1 MIPREILKKVKL
13 IEIQTRGLVNNFFG
27 GEYHSVFK
35 GRGMTF
41 SEVREYQPGDDIRLI
56 DWNVTARSG
65 NPFIKVFEE
74 ERELTVFLIVDISAS
89 GAFGSESQLKKNIG
103 AEIASVLG
111 FSAIKN
117 NDKVGLILF
126 SDEVVKY
133 VPPKKGK
140 SHVLRV
146 IRELLYTT
154 PNGNGSS
161 IKDAL
166 EFLMKVSKRRCVVF
180 LLSDF
185 LDDKFWNSIRIANR
199 KHDLIGIKIY
209 DPYEINLPDI
219 GMIKV
224 EDPETGSMFWIDTSF
239 EPDLKQMNNNNI
251 KSLVDLEKQSAK
263 IGLDIISI
271 STTEDYVDPLMKFFK
286 RRGKKY

>member
-1 MIPREILKKVKL
+1 MIPREILKKVKR

-126 SDEVVKY
+126 SNEVVKY

-146 IRELLYTT
+146 IRELLYTK

>member
-1 MIPREILKKVKL
+1 MIPREILKKVKR

-74 ERELTVFLIVDISAS
+74 ERELNVFLIVDISAS

-146 IRELLYTT
+146 IRELLYTK

-185 LDDKFWNSIRIANR
+185 LDNKFWNSIRITNR

>member
-126 SDEVVKY
+126 SNEVVKY

-146 IRELLYTT
+146 IRELLYTK

>member
-1 MIPREILKKVKL
+1 MIPREILKKVKR

-56 DWNVTARSG
+56 DWNVTERSG
-65 NPFIKVFEE
+65 NRFIKVFEE

-126 SDEVVKY
+126 SNEVVKY

-146 IRELLYTT
+146 IRELLYTK

-185 LDDKFWNSIRIANR
+185 LNDKFWNSIRIANR

>member
-126 SDEVVKY
+126 SNEVVKY

-146 IRELLYTT
+146 IRELLYTK

-185 LDDKFWNSIRIANR
+185 LDNKFWNSIRIANR

>member
-1 MIPREILKKVKL
+1 MMPREILKKVKR

-146 IRELLYTT
+146 IRELLYTK

-185 LDDKFWNSIRIANR
+185 LDNKFWNSIRITNR

-209 DPYEINLPDI
+209 DPYEINFPDI